1 MDEKRIAKIMERNQR
16 IIDDS
21 SIYRIKTCN
30 SIMRLLDLEIENI
43 DDIFPN
49 YTFFIEDL
57 VKLHKILFDYQEK
70 TNYNRIVRTELK
82 QKGLKINELHLS
94 VDRDYDDDCRII
106 RMRGYIGEGEG
117 IDFMLEYP
125 TQYSVY
131 YIMEDELPTFKLTT
145 VNRHGEAIHKKIG
158 FTENLYEEFSKI
170 TELFIKY
177 WEMCKR
183 IK

>member
-30 SIMRLLDLEIENI
+30 SIMQLLDLEIENI

-49 YTFFIEDL
+49 YTLFIRDL

-70 TNYNRIVRTELK
+70 TNHNHIVMTELK
-82 QKGLKINELHLS
+82 QKGFEINELHLS
-94 VDRDYDDDCRII
+94 VERDYDDDGRII
-106 RMRGYIGEGEG
+106 RMRGYIGEG
-117 IDFMLEYP
+117 ISFMLEYP
-125 TQYSVY
+125 IPYSVY
-131 YIMEDELPTFKLTT
+131 YIIEDELPTFKLS
-145 VNRHGEAIHKKIG
+145 VNRRGKAIHKKIG

-170 TELFIKY
+170 TESFIKY